1 MRNVTVCKCKRCG
14 KLLYL
19 DGEKFLDYANLDIVF
34 RAYKNGG
41 IRKIFQDNLQSHPC
55 GDGKTGI
62 CMGIYE
68 IGEEGKKE

>member
-1 MRNVTVCKCKRCG
+1 M
-14 KLLYL
+14 
-19 DGEKFLDYANLDIVF
+19 DYANLDVVF

-62 CMGIYE
+62 CVGIYE

>member
-1 MRNVTVCKCKRCG
+1 MQTMWEAFVLGWK
-14 KLLYL
+14 
-19 DGEKFLDYANLDIVF
+19 KFLDYANLDVVF
-34 RAYKNGG
+34 AAYKNGG
-41 IRKIFQDNLQSHPC
+41 IRKIFQDNLQSHLC